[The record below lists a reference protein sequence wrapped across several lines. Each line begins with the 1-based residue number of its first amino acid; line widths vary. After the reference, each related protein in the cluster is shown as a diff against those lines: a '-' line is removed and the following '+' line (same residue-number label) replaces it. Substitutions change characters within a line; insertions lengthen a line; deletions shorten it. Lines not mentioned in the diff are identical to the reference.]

1 MSASSTRVQHT
12 VSATAMAGSFSVH
25 LEAVTSGAAS
35 HLVIFDDD
43 EPAAVLL
50 SVNAYQALLDELE
63 DLRSER
69 LAIERLPGVDTD
81 MTLSLEE
88 MNARFK

>member
-1 MSASSTRVQHT
+1 
-12 VSATAMAGSFSVH
+12 MAGSFSVH
-25 LEAVTSGAAS
+25 LEAVTSGAVS

-50 SVNAYQALLDELE
+50 SVNAYQALQDELE